1 MIERWLALLC
11 QLLPGVV
18 QAVVVRRDGSLW
30 TCWPKDRDA
39 EPLRGFCAADAK
51 AEDARYQAT
60 PAGLTRLAMPL
71 SNGKLRI
78 GTVAVELPLRAD
90 QRPTTEL
97 LLRWSQ
103 AWLELLSDTG
113 RENQR
118 GPERILQVLE
128 QGSRFDNLPD
138 NTSSFATALVDQ
150 FGFNR
155 VLICLRQRGRLR
167 VVGVSHAPTFDRRSD
182 MFALLEADLERVGNS
197 ETLPEQ
203 SEYARWLA
211 TRKPALQVLPLR
223 LGEQGYCVILHG
235 PEQAPSS
242 ATKAQCKQIA
252 RLIAPLYESQNRLR
266 EGMIWRWRA
275 ALQAHFQQA
284 SLRRK
289 WLWGAGITA
298 LLLLFLC
305 LPGQHR
311 VTAHASLEGKI
322 QRAIV
327 APEEGY
333 LQEASVKAGEMIRQG
348 QVLAQLDDKSIQLE
362 IQRWLGEKQ
371 EYERQY
377 NRELT
382 ALNPVEMRIAKA
394 KIAQADA
401 QLNLYR
407 ERLQR
412 VRITAPIDGVIIK
425 GDLSRAIGSPV
436 QRGQVLYEIAPLD
449 AFKLI
454 IQVPQKSIRHVEQ
467 GQSGEVLLSSLPHRA
482 LPFTV
487 TSVASVY
494 SEQEQDIV
502 YRVEAQIDNP
512 ELANLRPGMSGY
524 AKIAVGR
531 KPYAWLI
538 AHPLLDWLAL
548 KFWRL

>member
-30 TCWPKDRDA
+30 THWPNDSDA
-39 EPLRGFCAADAK
+39 GALRAFCLLDNK
-51 AEDARYQAT
+51 SEDARYET
-60 PAGLTRLAMPL
+60 TSAGLTRLAMPL
-71 SNGKLRI
+71 SNGKLKV
-78 GTVAVELPLRAD
+78 GTLAVELPLRMD
-90 QRPTTEL
+90 QRATTEL

-103 AWLELLSDTG
+103 AWLELLSETG
-113 RENQR
+113 RESLR
-118 GPERILQVLE
+118 GPERALAVLE
-128 QGSRFDNLPD
+128 QGCRFDNLSD
-138 NTSSFATALVDQ
+138 NASALATALAER
-150 FGFNR
+150 FSFNR
-155 VLICLRQRGRLR
+155 VLICLPQRGRLR
-167 VVGVSHAPTFDRRSD
+167 VTGVSHAPTFDRRSD
-182 MFALLEADLERVGNS
+182 MFALLEADLQRLGDA
-197 ETLPEQ
+197 ETLPAD

-211 TRKPALQVLPLR
+211 TRRPALQTLLLR
-223 LGEQGYCVILHG
+223 LGETGFCVILHALERV
-235 PEQAPSS
+235 PDS
-242 ATKAQCKQIA
+242 AVKAQCRQIA
-252 RLIAPLYESQNRLR
+252 RLIAPFYDSQNRLR
-266 EGMIWRWRA
+266 EGFIWRWRER
-275 ALQAHFQQA
+275 LLRYFRQA
-284 SLRRK
+284 SSRRK
-289 WLWGAGITA
+289 VLWGCGAAA
-298 LLLLFLC
+298 LLLLLLA

-311 VTAHASLEGKI
+311 VTAQATLEGEI

-333 LQEASVKAGEMIRQG
+333 LQEASVKAGEVIRQG

-407 ERLQR
+407 ERLRR

-454 IQVPQKSIRHVEQ
+454 VQVPQKYIRHVAQ
-467 GQSGEVLLSSLPHRA
+467 GQSGEVLLSSLPHDA
-482 LPFTV
+482 ISFTV
-487 TSVASVY
+487 ISVASVY
-494 SEQEQDIV
+494 SEREQDIV
-502 YRVEAQIDNP
+502 YRVEAHINNP
-512 ELANLRPGMSGY
+512 DLANLRPGMSGY
-524 AKIAVGR
+524 AKITVGR